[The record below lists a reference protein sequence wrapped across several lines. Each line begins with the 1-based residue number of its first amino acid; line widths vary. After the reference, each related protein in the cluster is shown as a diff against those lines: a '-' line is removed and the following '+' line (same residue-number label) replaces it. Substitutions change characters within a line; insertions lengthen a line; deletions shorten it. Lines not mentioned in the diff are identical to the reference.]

1 MKTLLAIAAVALV
14 ATAPGANAQWQ
25 KTPHPAVARTRSG
38 EFDLTA
44 RTPKTRAG
52 RPDLSGVWLVDR
64 EPLPKEILSIEGDEP
79 FPRHMINVAADLKP
93 EDVAFQ
99 PWAAQVFQQR
109 ANGTGSDDP
118 VAHCKPSGLPQ
129 VNANPLP
136 FKIVQTDNLI
146 LFLYEEDTVFRQ
158 VFLDGRK
165 PVEDPVPRYMGY
177 STGRWDGATLV
188 VDTIGFNDMHR
199 LDALGHPLSEKLHVT
214 ERFRRTD
221 SGHLAVEITVDDPG
235 AYTKPFAYTVTSTLV
250 PDEDLL
256 EYFCA
261 DNEKDAQHY
270 Q

>member
-1 MKTLLAIAAVALV
+1 MKTLLAITAVALL
-14 ATAPGANAQWQ
+14 AAGADANAQWQ
-25 KTPHPAVARTRSG
+25 KTPHPAAARARSG
-38 EFDLTA
+38 EFALTA
-44 RTPKTRAG
+44 RAPKTRAG

-64 EPLPKEILSIEGDEP
+64 GPLPKEILSIEGDEP
-79 FPRHMINVAADLKP
+79 FPRHMIDVAADLKP

-99 PWAAQVFQQR
+99 PWAGELFQQR
-109 ANGTGSDDP
+109 LKGTGSDDP
-118 VAHCKPSGLPQ
+118 VANCKPNGVPG
-129 VNANPLP
+129 VIANPLP
-136 FKIVQTDNLI
+136 FKIVQTDDLI
-146 LFLYEEDTVFRQ
+146 LILYEEDTVFRQ

-165 PVEDPVPRYMGY
+165 PVEDAVPRYLGY

-199 LDALGHPLSEKLHVT
+199 LDALGHPVSEKLHLT

-221 SGHLAVEITVDDPG
+221 AGHLAVEITVDDPG
-235 AYTKPFAYTVTSTLV
+235 AYQKPFAYTVTSTLV

-256 EYFCA
+256 EYFCS